1 MGHAEELFISSNT
14 DPETIT
20 SIYIKNS
27 PCSACAI
34 KLITHFNKCQKKP
47 TIFIGKISHLRDPNH
62 KKGLQKL
69 LKNGFEIQVWQ
80 TLHDLMFS
88 TRMTEKYIQKLKK

>member
-1 MGHAEELFISSNT
+1 MFISSNAQ
-14 DPETIT
+14 PGAIK

-27 PCSACAI
+27 PCSACSA
-34 KLITHFNKCQKKP
+34 KLITHFSDCQLKP

-62 KKGLQKL
+62 KKGIQQL

-80 TLHDLMFS
+80 TLHDMMFS
-88 TRMTEKYIQKLKK
+88 TKMTEKYIQGLKK